1 MAITIVATA
10 GAANANSYISL
21 TEANELIEGL
31 VADDDVIAWE
41 AGSTSDDYR
50 NRALYTAAQRIDRE
64 RFLGARATDTQAMQ
78 WPRTGVRKPDTY
90 INTYATGFPFRITTD
105 YFTDTEIPDQIKKA
119 QAVLAAYLNNN
130 KDGLGLSGLE
140 DYKNIKVGSLDA
152 TPNSHGAVGADRVP
166 PMFERYFTGIRIS
179 GPGNIAVKRS

>member
-64 RFLGARATDTQAMQ
+64 RFLGARATDTQALQ

-90 INTYATGFPFRITTD
+90 INTYSVGFPFRITTD

-152 TPNSHGAVGADRVP
+152 TPNSFGAVGSDRVP
-166 PMFERYFTGIRIS
+166 PMFEKYFTGIRIS